1 MPRPSGSI
9 FFLLPE
15 ASPPTHLTLTE
26 TFGGPVAPLGAAG
39 LAVMAGEDGT
49 TRQHKTLVTD
59 ILHRGSHGE
68 LGARYE
74 ASAVLHI
81 PRVMAGSYYGCV
93 GGG

>member
-1 MPRPSGSI
+1 
-9 FFLLPE
+9 
-15 ASPPTHLTLTE
+15 
-26 TFGGPVAPLGAAG
+26 
-39 LAVMAGEDGT
+39 MAGEDGT

-81 PRVMAGSYYGCV
+81 PRVMAGSYYGGV
-93 GGG
+93 GEGDGEEVAQVELNKSQSSWALCQAANIFMPGSFTL